1 MNILET
7 DALEV
12 LGLVRSLKNSFA
24 PINKI
29 PPEILSLIPD
39 YCDEDDIDQALVA
52 LTYVYRGWRDMLI
65 SRSSLRT
72 TLDLMN
78 VEKIRTYIQCSKS
91 SPLKIYLYENEVEG
105 VTYLEGAFSL
115 PMRHTRRLKSL
126 KIRGHNPTFDSR
138 LFGRDLS
145 SLRELAIL
153 GTITWL
159 PWNNVNMTNLRVF
172 KLGSWTPIYGVTQL
186 LDLLES
192 SPLLHT
198 VKLFGSIPDSSNA
211 PPQRT
216 VLLPHLNDL
225 VVHADQPHSIV
236 LNHLR
241 IPMGASISQYSRF
254 GGTKS
259 YS

>member
-1 MNILET
+1 M
-7 DALEV
+7 EV

-39 YCDEDDIDQALVA
+39 YCDEDDIGRALVA
-52 LTYVYRGWRDMLI
+52 LTHVCRGWRDMLI

-78 VEKIRTYIQCSKS
+78 AEKTRTYIQRSKS
-91 SPLKIYLYENEVEG
+91 SLKIYLYENEAEG
-105 VTYLEGAFSL
+105 VTYLEDAFSL
-115 PMRHTRRLKSL
+115 PMRHTRQLKSL
-126 KIRGHNPTFDSR
+126 EIRGHNPTFDSR
-138 LFGRDLS
+138 LFGRDLP

-192 SPLLHT
+192 SPPPSTHGQALR
-198 VKLFGSIPDSSNA
+198 FDSGFIQRSPPANSA
-211 PPQRT
+211 PTP
-216 VLLPHLNDL
+216 P
-225 VVHADQPHSIV
+225 
-236 LNHLR
+236 
-241 IPMGASISQYSRF
+241 
-254 GGTKS
+254 K
-259 YS
+259 